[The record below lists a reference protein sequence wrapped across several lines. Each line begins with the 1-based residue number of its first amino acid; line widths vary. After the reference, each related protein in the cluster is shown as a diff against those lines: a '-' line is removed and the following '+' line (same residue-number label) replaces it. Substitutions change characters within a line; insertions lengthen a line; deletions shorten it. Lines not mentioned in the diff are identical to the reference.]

1 MPYATD
7 YVMQS
12 VALRYEALSSCSLAA
27 LAHVTPCTGTR
38 LGDRS
43 FNATDPQIWSK
54 LPASMSLTT
63 LDTLSN
69 CWVGIYSIEALAL

>member
-12 VALRYEALSSCSLAA
+12 VALRYEALSSLSLAA
-27 LAHVTPCTGTR
+27 LARVTPRTR
-38 LGDRS
+38 TWLGDRS
-43 FNATDPQIWSK
+43 FNATDPQIGNK

-63 LDTLSN
+63 LDTLRD
-69 CWVGIYSIEALAL
+69 